1 MQNTNSVVLSGRA
14 TKNAEVKTI
23 SDKCTKYSFSLAV
36 NESYK
41 KGEEWV
47 EETSFFDIEAIN
59 RKIFE
64 KEIKGQQ
71 MIIEGRLKQDRWKSD
86 DGRSM
91 SRIKVVVENVEFIFS
106 GKKEN
111 DTPASAPSDASNNPV
126 DIPF

>member
-71 MIIEGRLKQDRWKSD
+71 MIIEGRLKQDRWEK
-86 DGRSM
+86 DGQKY
-91 SRIKVVVENVEFIFS
+91 SRVKVIVENVEFIFS

-111 DTPASAPSDASNNPV
+111 DTPANTPSENPN
-126 DIPF
+126 IPF

>member
-1 MQNTNSVVLSGRA
+1 MTNSNVVVLSGRA
-14 TKNAEVKTI
+14 CQNAKVTTI

-71 MIIEGRLKQDRWKSD
+71 MVIEGRLKQDRWEK
-86 DGRSM
+86 DGQKY
-91 SRIKVVVENVEFIFS
+91 SRVKVIVENVEFIFA
-106 GKKEN
+106 GKK
-111 DTPASAPSDASNNPV
+111 DDSTPASAPSGNQPE
-126 DIPF
+126 DIPW

>member
-1 MQNTNSVVLSGRA
+1 MHNTNSVVLSGRA

-71 MIIEGRLKQDRWKSD
+71 MVIEGRLKQDRWEK
-86 DGRSM
+86 DGQKF
-91 SRIKVVVENVEFIFS
+91 SRVKVIVENVEFIFA
-106 GKKEN
+106 GKKE
-111 DTPASAPSDASNNPV
+111 DSTPASAPSGNQPE
-126 DIPF
+126 DIPW

>member
-71 MIIEGRLKQDRWKSD
+71 MIIEGRLKQDRWEK
-86 DGRSM
+86 DGQKYS
-91 SRIKVVVENVEFIFS
+91 KVKVIVENVEFIFA
-106 GKKEN
+106 GKKE
-111 DTPASAPSDASNNPV
+111 DSAPASAPSDASNNPV

>member
-1 MQNTNSVVLSGRA
+1 MTNTNLVVLSGRA

-47 EETSFFDIEAIN
+47 EETNFFDIEAIN

-71 MIIEGRLKQDRWKSD
+71 MIIEGRLKQDRWEK
-86 DGRSM
+86 DGQKY
-91 SRIKVVVENVEFIFS
+91 SRVKVIVENVEFIFA
-106 GKKEN
+106 GKKE
-111 DTPASAPSDASNNPV
+111 DSTPASAPSGNP